1 LDCYDEEEDELSKEV
16 FELFEIKDMYDLGEK
31 LTDILR
37 DKLDEFLKVLKDINN
52 NLFSIAVRLDVM
64 NNRDSYND
72 LTADALKSIA
82 NSLEII
88 SFKD

>member
-1 LDCYDEEEDELSKEV
+1 MNKE
-16 FELFEIKDMYDLGEK
+16 
-31 LTDILR
+31 
-37 DKLDEFLKVLKDINN
+37 DEFLKVLKDINN
-52 NLFSIAVRLDVM
+52 NLFSIAVRLEVM